1 MQKKRLSR
9 HQYCY
14 SDGYQLEK
22 DDLEDCCTSIDSY
35 NFSEDS
41 TRLFSEDNI
50 IEQQAR
56 YDHGNG
62 INSF

>member
-1 MQKKRLSR
+1 MLKKRLSR

-22 DDLEDCCTSIDSY
+22 DDLEDCCTSLDSY

-41 TRLFSEDNI
+41 TRLFSEDNM
-50 IEQQAR
+50 IE
-56 YDHGNG
+56 
-62 INSF
+62 